1 MNKSTAGD
9 KRQSISAIK
18 SVDYTIRFGDITKC
32 DFTKCRF
39 QKTLIKS
46 NGNVIERIIKNG

>member
-18 SVDYTIRFGDITKC
+18 SVDYTIRFGDVTIC

-39 QKTLIKS
+39 QNNKEITQKKIDYIK
-46 NGNVIERIIKNG
+46 